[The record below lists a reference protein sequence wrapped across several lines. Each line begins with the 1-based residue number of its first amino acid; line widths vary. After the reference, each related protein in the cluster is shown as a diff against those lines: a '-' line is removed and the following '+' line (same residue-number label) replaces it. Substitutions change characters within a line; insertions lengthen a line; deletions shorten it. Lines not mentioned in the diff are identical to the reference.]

1 MGQTPWSAVINL
13 SNSII
18 GVSVLAMPW
27 CFKECGVV
35 LAISLLII
43 TGIVN
48 KFSCNLLLRSSKAT
62 RKTSYETVAHHTLGG
77 MGKLSVEVSVILLLM
92 CTCIAFFVI
101 IGDLGP
107 SLVSKFAGI
116 ENTSNLRTFI
126 LLGTAVF
133 IILPLAQKRNV
144 ESLSALS
151 TISISFYFF
160 FATSVF
166 VDCIPRLISL
176 EWVNNVAFWRPAG
189 VLKGMSIFALSM
201 CCQPTLFPIYNSL
214 QERTPKMMEDV
225 VSKGVNL
232 VAFVY
237 MVIGFFGYIT
247 YYTEGIKGDILL
259 NQPPSLVSDGLKLCF
274 ALSVA
279 LSFPLC
285 VFPCRASLFSLIC
298 PNADCNPITGMTYIP
313 PTMFRIITVVILA
326 ITLTIAI
333 LIPNVEVVLSL
344 TGSTMGSLACFILP
358 ALIYQHTVGVP
369 TRFMPKVLLIIGI
382 CFMLFSTYDNVRPA
396 PQDPNIPAPVP
407 VFNQPDDIL
416 INKLD
421 EVPIEKVAEKPG
433 DGLAN
438 VVDKIGLQGDDIN
451 KEKDKELNVADIMAV
466 KDTGEQSKEKDKG
479 DEVKRQEPPIPHAP
493 IEGALPDTK
502 DKANEDVKEKNEVQL
517 EVPDKKVEKEE
528 AAEEEAAVPK
538 EKHKKHKDEAEG
550 DRDERDLGDAD
561 DAKKDSKDKEIA
573 EETEEKFKVQEE
585 KQEKQEKKL
594 EELQARQVIQERL
607 IVKQAEE
614 IDQLKKEHEQE
625 KQIEEDAAAQLAA
638 QQAIGQVPQQPV
650 VGGVQQQQP
659 VAAQQVPGGQPV
671 IGQPIDGQVGD
682 QQAALG
688 QLGVQQQQQPLAGQV
703 PVQPVVQ
710 VAGQLPVVQQP
721 AGQLPMAQQAVG
733 QLPVAQQAAGQIPVA
748 QQAAGQLPVAQGA
761 GQLPV
766 LQQAAGQLPVVQQ
779 VPGQLAGQQLQGQF
793 AQQPLAAGQQGVQV
807 GMQPVAKM
815 VSMFPQGDGGMGQN
829 LAIQQQG
836 GVVGGLQHAGV
847 EGINQVA
854 GIEGVPPQQQQ
865 QQLMQGGVGL
875 QGIQLDGAGMQ
886 AAVGGGGGAFGQANI
901 LQQANVPQQV
911 PLALQQQQQFLQ
923 QPQQQQQLLQ
933 QPLQQ
938 QLLQQPPQQQQQVF
952 MQQQQPVLV
961 DQQQVP
967 LQQQQVPLQQ
977 NQQPAM
983 QVLPDA
989 DDGLQGGVA
998 AMGQQ
1003 PLQQQGMVPPGDGMA
1018 NAGFVKQAQGGAMV
1032 DGGLP
1037 QQPQH
1042 VEPVDKM
1049 IKSVDKDAVLEPG
1062 NDLNLA
1068 GVQQRVLN
1076 QAEADGEKESEK
1088 QAKEERE
1095 EKHGESDGVIQIVGE
1110 EEKEEDEGNG
1120 GGDGDAVP
1128 NLEEA
1133 KGVAVE
1139 EEKKVEDQDLLRIE
1153 DKQREGDAERDID
1166 GENENKEE
1174 KENEGNDKAPEDES
1188 EHEAQIEKVEDKLL
1202 ENHLKM
1208 VEDKEEEFAD
1218 QEDVFD
1224 IKEKD
1229 EDDEGKVEM
1238 NQEQNNLTKD
1248 KKKI

>member
-201 CCQPTLFPIYNSL
+201 CCQPTLFAIYNSL

-259 NQPPSLVSDGLKLCF
+259 NQPPSLISDGLKLCF

-285 VFPCRASLFSLIC
+285 VFPCRASLFSLLC

-407 VFNQPDDIL
+407 VFNKPDDIP

-479 DEVKRQEPPIPHAP
+479 DEAKRQEPPIPHAP
-493 IEGALPDTK
+493 IEGVLPDTK

-517 EVPDKKVEKEE
+517 EVPDKKVEKDE
-528 AAEEEAAVPK
+528 AAEEEEVPK
-538 EKHKKHKDEAEG
+538 EKHKKHKDKEAEG

-625 KQIEEDAAAQLAA
+625 KQNDENAAAQLAA
-638 QQAIGQVPQQPV
+638 QQAVGQVPQQPV
-650 VGGVQQQQP
+650 VGGVQQQQQQQP

-688 QLGVQQQQQPLAGQV
+688 QLGVQQQQPLAGQV

-710 VAGQLPVVQQP
+710 AAGQLPVVQQP
-721 AGQLPMAQQAVG
+721 AGQLPLAQQAVG
-733 QLPVAQQAAGQIPVA
+733 QLPVAQQAAGQLPVV

-766 LQQAAGQLPVVQQ
+766 VQQAAGQLPVVQQAAGQLPVVQQAAGQLPVVQQ
-779 VPGQLAGQQLQGQF
+779 VPGQLAGQQQQQIQGQF
-793 AQQPLAAGQQGVQV
+793 AQQQLAAGQQGVQ
-807 GMQPVAKM
+807 
-815 VSMFPQGDGGMGQN
+815 
-829 LAIQQQG
+829 
-836 GVVGGLQHAGV
+836 
-847 EGINQVA
+847 
-854 GIEGVPPQQQQ
+854 
-865 QQLMQGGVGL
+865 
-875 QGIQLDGAGMQ
+875 
-886 AAVGGGGGAFGQANI
+886 
-901 LQQANVPQQV
+901 
-911 PLALQQQQQFLQ
+911 
-923 QPQQQQQLLQ
+923 
-933 QPLQQ
+933 
-938 QLLQQPPQQQQQVF
+938 
-952 MQQQQPVLV
+952 
-961 DQQQVP
+961 
-967 LQQQQVPLQQ
+967 
-977 NQQPAM
+977 PA
-983 QVLPDA
+983 
-989 DDGLQGGVA
+989 
-998 AMGQQ
+998 
-1003 PLQQQGMVPPGDGMA
+1003 
-1018 NAGFVKQAQGGAMV
+1018 
-1032 DGGLP
+1032 
-1037 QQPQH
+1037 
-1042 VEPVDKM
+1042 DKM

-1068 GVQQRVLN
+1068 GIQQRVLN

-1095 EKHGESDGVIQIVGE
+1095 EEKHGESDGVIQIVGE
-1110 EEKEEDEGNG
+1110 EEKEEEDEGNG

-1153 DKQREGDAERDID
+1153 DKQREGDAERDND

-1174 KENEGNDKAPEDES
+1174 EEENERNNKAPEDES

-1202 ENHLKM
+1202 ANHLKM

-1224 IKEKD
+1224 VKEKD
-1229 EDDEGKVEM
+1229 GDDEGKVEM
-1238 NQEQNNLTKD
+1238 NQEQNDLAKD
-1248 KKKI
+1248 KKKIRSREEV

>member
-201 CCQPTLFPIYNSL
+201 CCQPTLFAIYNSL

-259 NQPPSLVSDGLKLCF
+259 NQPPSLISDGLKLCF

-285 VFPCRASLFSLIC
+285 VFPCRASLFSLLC

-407 VFNQPDDIL
+407 VFNKPDDIP

-479 DEVKRQEPPIPHAP
+479 DEAKRQEPPIPHAP
-493 IEGALPDTK
+493 IEGVLPDTK

-517 EVPDKKVEKEE
+517 EVPDKKVEKDE
-528 AAEEEAAVPK
+528 AAEEEEVPK
-538 EKHKKHKDEAEG
+538 EKHKKHKDKEAEG

-625 KQIEEDAAAQLAA
+625 KQNDENAAAQLAA
-638 QQAIGQVPQQPV
+638 QQAVGQVPQQPV
-650 VGGVQQQQP
+650 VGGVQQQQQQQP

-688 QLGVQQQQQPLAGQV
+688 QLGVQQQQPLAGQV

-710 VAGQLPVVQQP
+710 AAGQLPVVQQP
-721 AGQLPMAQQAVG
+721 AGQLPLAQQAVG
-733 QLPVAQQAAGQIPVA
+733 QLPVAQQAAGQLPVV

-766 LQQAAGQLPVVQQ
+766 VQQAAGQLPVVQQAAGQLPVVQQAAGQLPVVQQ
-779 VPGQLAGQQLQGQF
+779 VPGQLAGQQQQQIQGQF
-793 AQQPLAAGQQGVQV
+793 AQQQLAAGQQGVQV

-815 VSMFPQGDGGMGQN
+815 VSMFPQGGGGMGQN

-854 GIEGVPPQQQQ
+854 GIDGVPPQQQQ

-886 AAVGGGGGAFGQANI
+886 AAVGGGGGALGQANI

-911 PLALQQQQQFLQ
+911 PLALQQQQQLLQ

-933 QPLQQ
+933 QQQQ
-938 QLLQQPPQQQQQVF
+938 QLLQQPPQQQQQVL

-961 DQQQVP
+961 D
-967 LQQQQVPLQQ
+967 QQVPLQQ

-1032 DGGLP
+1032 DGGVP

-1042 VEPVDKM
+1042 VEEV
-1049 IKSVDKDAVLEPG
+1049 
-1062 NDLNLA
+1062 
-1068 GVQQRVLN
+1068 
-1076 QAEADGEKESEK
+1076 
-1088 QAKEERE
+1088 
-1095 EKHGESDGVIQIVGE
+1095 
-1110 EEKEEDEGNG
+1110 
-1120 GGDGDAVP
+1120 
-1128 NLEEA
+1128 
-1133 KGVAVE
+1133 
-1139 EEKKVEDQDLLRIE
+1139 
-1153 DKQREGDAERDID
+1153 
-1166 GENENKEE
+1166 
-1174 KENEGNDKAPEDES
+1174 
-1188 EHEAQIEKVEDKLL
+1188 
-1202 ENHLKM
+1202 
-1208 VEDKEEEFAD
+1208 
-1218 QEDVFD
+1218 
-1224 IKEKD
+1224 
-1229 EDDEGKVEM
+1229 
-1238 NQEQNNLTKD
+1238 
-1248 KKKI
+1248 

>member
-793 AQQPLAAGQQGVQV
+793 AQQPLAAGQQGVQ
-807 GMQPVAKM
+807 
-815 VSMFPQGDGGMGQN
+815 
-829 LAIQQQG
+829 
-836 GVVGGLQHAGV
+836 
-847 EGINQVA
+847 
-854 GIEGVPPQQQQ
+854 
-865 QQLMQGGVGL
+865 
-875 QGIQLDGAGMQ
+875 
-886 AAVGGGGGAFGQANI
+886 
-901 LQQANVPQQV
+901 
-911 PLALQQQQQFLQ
+911 
-923 QPQQQQQLLQ
+923 
-933 QPLQQ
+933 
-938 QLLQQPPQQQQQVF
+938 
-952 MQQQQPVLV
+952 
-961 DQQQVP
+961 
-967 LQQQQVPLQQ
+967 
-977 NQQPAM
+977 
-983 QVLPDA
+983 
-989 DDGLQGGVA
+989 
-998 AMGQQ
+998 
-1003 PLQQQGMVPPGDGMA
+1003 
-1018 NAGFVKQAQGGAMV
+1018 
-1032 DGGLP
+1032 
-1037 QQPQH
+1037 
-1042 VEPVDKM
+1042 PVDKM

>member
-793 AQQPLAAGQQGVQV
+793 AQQPLAAGQQGVQ
-807 GMQPVAKM
+807 
-815 VSMFPQGDGGMGQN
+815 
-829 LAIQQQG
+829 
-836 GVVGGLQHAGV
+836 
-847 EGINQVA
+847 
-854 GIEGVPPQQQQ
+854 
-865 QQLMQGGVGL
+865 
-875 QGIQLDGAGMQ
+875 
-886 AAVGGGGGAFGQANI
+886 
-901 LQQANVPQQV
+901 
-911 PLALQQQQQFLQ
+911 QQQQFLQ